1 MTPWFWTSSALTDV
15 GRERSLNED
24 AFLDAA
30 ERRLW
35 AVADG
40 MGGHDAGDLAS
51 RCVVDALAGVEPSTD
66 LDTFTRAVRDSLEQ
80 ANAALLDLAA
90 ARPGRPGAI
99 VGSTVV
105 ALCQVADQVA
115 VLWAGDSRVYR
126 LRDGVLE
133 QVTVDHSRVQE
144 LIGRGL
150 IRPEEAEA
158 HPQANVITRAVGV
171 ARPLQVDCRVLDLA
185 DDDCFLLCSDGLSRC
200 VPVEQLREALAHPVT
215 RTSCRMLLDQALAAG
230 APDNVTL
237 VVARCREDTQSA
249 TVFNP
254 DAHAGEDLTSSDATL
269 LADPPHEPDGER

>member
-24 AFLDAA
+24 AFLDGA

-40 MGGHDAGDLAS
+40 MGGHDAGDVAS
-51 RCVVDALAGVEPSTD
+51 RCVIDALAALEPAAD
-66 LDTFTRAVRDSLEQ
+66 LETYTRAVRDSLEQ
-80 ANAALLDLAA
+80 ANSALLDLAST
-90 ARPGRPGAI
+90 RPGAI

-115 VLWAGDSRVYR
+115 VLWAGDSRAYR

-133 QVTVDHSRVQE
+133 QVTIDHSRVQE
-144 LIGRGL
+144 LVDRGL
-150 IRPEEAEA
+150 IRPEDAET
-158 HPQANVITRAVGV
+158 HPQANVITRAIGV
-171 ARPLQVDCRVLDLA
+171 ARPLQIDSRVLDLA

-200 VPVEQLREALAHPVT
+200 VSADDLRQALTHPVT
-215 RTSCRMLLDQALAAG
+215 RTGCRMLLDQALAAG

-254 DAHAGEDLTSSDATL
+254 DARAGEDLTGSDATL
-269 LADPPHEPDGER
+269 LADPPDESDRSP